1 MESNCKRFIM
11 TVARTYII
19 AIVLA
24 GMLLISCKEETA
36 TQAPVS
42 TNAVTTASEAKDTLP
57 GPPKPL
63 KIYSNDT
70 VTVRAYDYAGLEYYL
85 KQKNDTT
92 YVVNFWATWCVPCV
106 AELPNFEKINAK
118 YNKNKI
124 KVILVS
130 LDMAKM
136 IDTKLL
142 PFIKEKQ
149 IRSEVLLLRDPD
161 ADSWIRKVDT
171 TWSGAIPATVIY
183 NADMRKFYEKSFT
196 YDELEKEISNF
207 K

>member
-1 MESNCKRFIM
+1 MIYLD
-11 TVARTYII
+11 TYIKRYSLF
-19 AIVLA
+19 AVLIFSV
-24 GMLLISCKEETA
+24 LTLVCCKKESGEEEKE
-36 TQAPVS
+36 QPD
-42 TNAVTTASEAKDTLP
+42 TTAVAVKDTIVAPKLP
-57 GPPKPL
+57 TPL
-63 KIYSNDT
+63 KIYTNDT
-70 VTVRAYDYAGLEYYL
+70 VSVPAYDYAGLEYFL

-106 AELPNFEKINAK
+106 EELPHFEKINAK
-118 YNKNKI
+118 YKANKV

-136 IDTKLL
+136 IEKKLL
-142 PFIKEKQ
+142 PFITEKRLKSQ
-149 IRSEVLLLRDPD
+149 VLLLRDTD
-161 ADSWIRKVDT
+161 ADAWIPKVDS

-183 NADMRKFYEKSFT
+183 NSDARKFYERSFT

>member
-1 MESNCKRFIM
+1 MIIK
-11 TVARTYII
+11 RTYLLAAAM
-19 AIVLA
+19 AIMVA
-24 GMLLISCKEETA
+24 ISCKKE
-36 TQAPVS
+36 VS
-42 TNAVTTASEAKDTLP
+42 TPDPEQTNTVDTPEVVKDTLP
-57 GPPKPL
+57 RLPKPL
-63 KIYSNDT
+63 KVYSNDT
-70 VTVRAYDYAGLEYYL
+70 VSVKAYDYAGLEYFL

-106 AELPNFEKINAK
+106 AELPNFEKINANYK
-118 YNKNKI
+118 KNKI

-149 IRSEVLLLRDPD
+149 IKSEVLLLRDPD
-161 ADSWIRKVDT
+161 ADSWIPKVDS

-183 NADMRKFYEKSFT
+183 NSEMRKFYEKSFT

>member
-1 MESNCKRFIM
+1 M
-11 TVARTYII
+11 TIKKEYL
-19 AIVLA
+19 LA
-24 GMLLISCKEETA
+24 ALAAATLITSCKKE
-36 TQAPVS
+36 VS
-42 TNAVTTASEAKDTLP
+42 TPEPKAATVVNATAVNDTLP
-57 GPPKPL
+57 KPPKPL

-70 VTVRAYDYAGLEYYL
+70 VSVKAYDYAGLEYYL

-106 AELPNFEKINAK
+106 AELPNFEKINANYK
-118 YNKNKI
+118 KNKV

-142 PFIKEKQ
+142 PFIKNKQ
-149 IRSEVLLLRDPD
+149 IKSDVVLLRDPD
-161 ADSWIRKVDT
+161 ADSWIPKVDS
-171 TWSGAIPATVIY
+171 TWSGSIPATVIY
-183 NADMRKFYEKSFT
+183 NANMRKFYEKSFT
-196 YDELEKEISNF
+196 YDELEKEVSNF

>member
-1 MESNCKRFIM
+1 MILKKISAL
-11 TVARTYII
+11 TVM
-19 AIVLA
+19 AIVV
-24 GMLLISCKEETA
+24 LLISCKKDPDTA
-36 TQAPVS
+36 KTVEIDILQKKEVI
-42 TNAVTTASEAKDTLP
+42 KDTLP
-57 GPPKPL
+57 KQPNPL

-70 VTVRAYDYAGLEYYL
+70 VAVKAYDYAGLKYFL

-92 YVVNFWATWCVPCV
+92 YVINFWATWCVPCV
-106 AELPNFEKINAK
+106 AELPNFEKINANYK
-118 YNKNKI
+118 KNKV

-136 IDTKLL
+136 IDTRLL

-149 IRSEVLLLRDPD
+149 IKSEVLLLRDPD
-161 ADSWIRKVDT
+161 ADSWISKVDS
-171 TWSGAIPATVIY
+171 TWSGAIPATLIY

-196 YDELEKEISNF
+196 YDELEKEVSNF

>member
-1 MESNCKRFIM
+1 M
-11 TVARTYII
+11 II
-19 AIVLA
+19 KKKYLLAAVLA
-24 GMLLISCKEETA
+24 ATLSVSCKKEANTPQPIPAETVK
-36 TQAPVS
+36 T
-42 TNAVTTASEAKDTLP
+42 TEAVKDTLP
-57 GPPKPL
+57 KLPKPL

-70 VTVRAYDYAGLEYYL
+70 VSVNAYDYAGLEYFL

-106 AELPNFEKINAK
+106 AELPNFEKINANYK
-118 YNKNKI
+118 KNKV

-136 IDTKLL
+136 IDTRLL

-149 IRSEVLLLRDPD
+149 IKSEVLLLRDPD
-161 ADSWIRKVDT
+161 ADSWISKVDS
-171 TWSGAIPATVIY
+171 TWSGAIPATLIY

-196 YDELEKEISNF
+196 YDELEKEVSNF